1 MFQKSTLTL
10 IFLRF
15 TFIHIQ
21 VVLYFLFSIL
31 RLIEY
36 NIFHKHTLCQQHEAI
51 SHYHISHYK
60 FYLTFRDYCGINL
73 LLRHQYGSHYLY
85 LNLKKL
91 ILRSSSD
98 SGSET
103 GSATMISSFAWLKET
118 ASHKFLLRTN
128 LNPMD
133 SHASARIKS
142 WLSCVRDGFNI
153 FSNDT
158 FFPPTVVRLRLQNLQ
173 LSSTLDF
180 FCCLPRFF
188 KLFSEF

>member
-36 NIFHKHTLCQQHEAI
+36 NIFHKHTLCQQHKAI

-73 LLRHQYGSHYLY
+73 LLRHQYGSRSLPISKPKKSHYINY
-85 LNLKKL
+85 GITKA
-91 ILRSSSD
+91 ILSPD
-98 SGSET
+98 
-103 GSATMISSFAWLKET
+103 I
-118 ASHKFLLRTN
+118 LLPE
-128 LNPMD
+128 LLPY
-133 SHASARIKS
+133 
-142 WLSCVRDGFNI
+142 VQ
-153 FSNDT
+153 
-158 FFPPTVVRLRLQNLQ
+158 RLVYIV
-173 LSSTLDF
+173 
-180 FCCLPRFF
+180 
-188 KLFSEF
+188 KVY

>member
-73 LLRHQYGSHYLY
+73 LLRHQYGSHYLAISKP
-85 LNLKKL
+85 KKL
-91 ILRSSSD
+91 VILRTCQDRQVQGERTHPDIGLLTTGFNRSVADLFRLARNWLCSWLWAQTVSLGNHYFRQNKRTCSSS
-98 SGSET
+98 
-103 GSATMISSFAWLKET
+103 L
-118 ASHKFLLRTN
+118 
-128 LNPMD
+128 
-133 SHASARIKS
+133 
-142 WLSCVRDGFNI
+142 
-153 FSNDT
+153 
-158 FFPPTVVRLRLQNLQ
+158 
-173 LSSTLDF
+173 
-180 FCCLPRFF
+180 
-188 KLFSEF
+188 